1 MTAPTSPTDFSAW
14 IGRTEEAW
22 DVLSRNLVKRIAATF
37 GEAAPGHGD
46 ALPHLWTWC
55 FFQEPLPESQL
66 GADGHPARGGFLPPA
81 DNRNRMWAGGR
92 VEFIAPLK
100 VGGEAHRLSTILHIE
115 EKHGRTGALLFV
127 TVRHDYSQDG
137 RLCVR
142 EEQDIVYREP
152 NPPKSGSGT
161 PSEAGEWSETITP
174 TPTLLFRYS
183 AITFNGH
190 RIHYD
195 HPYVTETEGY
205 PGLVVHGPMIA
216 TLNLRAFVRAHPDKP
231 VRHFAYRGLRPLTLP
246 AAFQVSGCID
256 TPGKARL
263 WAGNAEGIAQS
274 AEVIF
279 D

>member
-1 MTAPTSPTDFSAW
+1 MTASTSPTDFSAW

-66 GADGHPARGGFLPPA
+66 GSDGHPARGGFLPPA

-137 RLCVR
+137 RLCIR

-152 NPPKSGSGT
+152 NPPKPGSGT
-161 PSEAGEWSETITP
+161 PSEVGEWSETITP

-231 VRHFAYRGLRPLTLP
+231 VRHFAYRGVRPLTLP
-246 AAFQVSGCID
+246 AAFQVSGCIEA
-256 TPGKARL
+256 PGKARL
-263 WAGNAEGIAQS
+263 WAGNADGTAQS
-274 AEVIF
+274 AEVTF

>member
-1 MTAPTSPTDFSAW
+1 MTASTSPTDFSAW

-66 GADGHPARGGFLPPA
+66 GSDGHPARGGFLPPA

-152 NPPKSGSGT
+152 NPPKPGSGT

-231 VRHFAYRGLRPLTLP
+231 VRHFAYRGVRPLTLP
-246 AAFQVSGCID
+246 AAFQVSGCIEA
-256 TPGKARL
+256 PGKARL
-263 WAGNAEGIAQS
+263 WAGNADGTAQS
-274 AEVIF
+274 AEVTF